1 MELERQVLD
10 VGDLQMKTEFE
21 LRKQLKKLSE
31 AQDQIEILEYSIET
45 LKKKKIVQ
53 EELVANLNDSNLVL
67 KTQLEDLNA
76 DLSRQTKKIEEME

>member
-1 MELERQVLD
+1 MELERRVLD
-10 VGDLQMKTEFE
+10 VGGLQMKTEFE

-67 KTQLEDLNA
+67 
-76 DLSRQTKKIEEME
+76 

>member
-1 MELERQVLD
+1 MELERRVLD

-45 LKKKKIVQ
+45 LKKKKNVQ

-67 KTQLEDLNA
+67 QTQLEDLNA

>member
-1 MELERQVLD
+1 MELERRVLD

-67 KTQLEDLNA
+67 QTQLEDLNA

>member
-31 AQDQIEILEYSIET
+31 AQDQIEMLEYSIET
-45 LKKKKIVQ
+45 LKKKNNVQ

-67 KTQLEDLNA
+67 QTQLEDLNA

>member
-10 VGDLQMKTEFE
+10 VGNLQMKTEFE

-67 KTQLEDLNA
+67 QTQLEDLNA

>member
-1 MELERQVLD
+1 MELERRVLD
-10 VGDLQMKTEFE
+10 VGGLQMKTEFE

-67 KTQLEDLNA
+67 QTQLEDLNA

>member
-10 VGDLQMKTEFE
+10 VGNLQMKTEFE

-67 KTQLEDLNA
+67 QTQLEDLNA
-76 DLSRQTKKIEEME
+76 YLSRQTKKIEEME